1 MYCARCGTR
10 NDDANRFCLR
20 CGTALVSGAPG
31 APLVT
36 LSPTAVPGAPPPRPV
51 AGLSPAVRIPGP
63 IVAAGATGYG
73 TPVQRGMAAAVDALA
88 VWVLSGAAQSLLGVE
103 HSGAG
108 LFVTLFV
115 LWFYFA
121 ASESSG
127 WAATPG
133 KRMMELRVVD
143 RQGEPLSF
151 GAASGRFFGKVLAA
165 LLFGVGLAM
174 IFFDDEHQG
183 MHDAMAESWVVH
195 D

>member
-10 NDDANRFCLR
+10 NDAANHFCIR
-20 CGTALVSGAPG
+20 CGAALVGGAPSL
-31 APLVT
+31 A
-36 LSPTAVPGAPPPRPV
+36 APPPV
-51 AGLSPAVRIPGP
+51 ASLSPAPRVPGP
-63 IVAAGATGYG
+63 LAAHGVAGYG
-73 TPVQRGMAAAVDALA
+73 SPAHRAIAATVDALT
-88 VWVLSGAAQSLLGVE
+88 VWVLSGATQSLLGVE

-121 ASESSG
+121 ASESSA
-127 WAATPG
+127 WAGTPG

-151 GAASGRFFGKVLAA
+151 GAASGRFFGKLLAA

-183 MHDAMAESWVVH
+183 MHDAMTESWVVH